1 MPDASILVLLT
12 SLRQGLEGLYGGRL
26 YGVFLFGS
34 HARGQATADSDVD
47 VLIVLDEITDYGRER
62 DRISHLTAPLSL
74 DCDLSISTV
83 LMPRSEWLHAD
94 GPFYLNVREDAIA
107 A

>member
-1 MPDASILVLLT
+1 MPDASIRELLT
-12 SLRQGLEGLYGGRL
+12 TLRRGLDRLYGDRL
-26 YGVFLFGS
+26 CGVFLFGS
-34 HARGQATADSDVD
+34 HARGQASADSDVD
-47 VLIVLDEITDYGRER
+47 VLIVLDDITDYGRER

-74 DCDLSISTV
+74 DCDVSISAV
-83 LMPRSEWLHAD
+83 LMPRADWLHAD

>member
-1 MPDASILVLLT
+1 MPDASIRQLLT
-12 SLRQGLEGLYGGRL
+12 TLRRGLEKLYGGRL
-26 YGVFLFGS
+26 CGVFLFGS
-34 HARGQATADSDVD
+34 HARGQATPGSDVD
-47 VLIVLDEITDYGRER
+47 VLIVLDSIADYSRER

-74 DCDLSISTV
+74 DCGLSISTV